1 MGRQDMYENLC
12 KKCYIKIMKPTKKE
26 IKKMVM
32 SEEEYECDCCHK
44 TDYIVEY
51 VED

>member
-1 MGRQDMYENLC
+1 MGQQDMYENLC

-26 IKKMVM
+26 IKKMIM
-32 SEEEYECDCCHK
+32 SDDEYQCDCCHK

-51 VED
+51 VEN

>member
-1 MGRQDMYENLC
+1 MGQQECYLNLC
-12 KKCYIKIMKPTKKE
+12 KKCYIKIFKPTKKE

-32 SEEEYECDCCHK
+32 SDEQYQCDACHK

>member
-1 MGRQDMYENLC
+1 MSQQDVYESLC
-12 KKCYIKIMKPTKKE
+12 KKCYIRINKPTKKE

-32 SEEEYECDCCHK
+32 SEEKYVCDCCHK
-44 TDYIVEY
+44 TCSIVEY

>member
-1 MGRQDMYENLC
+1 MGKQDMYENLC

-51 VED
+51 LED

>member
-1 MGRQDMYENLC
+1 MSKQDIYESLC
-12 KKCYIKIMKPTKKE
+12 KKCYIRIMKPTKKE

-32 SEEEYECDCCHK
+32 SEEQYQCDCCNK

>member
-1 MGRQDMYENLC
+1 MGQQDMYENLC

-32 SEEEYECDCCHK
+32 SDDEYQCDCCYK

>member
-1 MGRQDMYENLC
+1 MDHQDMYENLC

-26 IKKMVM
+26 IKKMII
-32 SEEEYECDCCHK
+32 SEYEYQCDCCHK
-44 TDYIVEY
+44 NGPIVEY

>member
-1 MGRQDMYENLC
+1 MGQQDMFENLC
-12 KKCYIKIMKPTKKE
+12 KKCYIRIMKPTKKE
-26 IKKMVM
+26 IKKMIM

>member
-1 MGRQDMYENLC
+1 MGQQDMYENLC

-26 IKKMVM
+26 IKKMIM

-44 TDYIVEY
+44 TNYIVEY
-51 VED
+51 LED